1 MKKYGYIRVSSKDQN
16 IDRQVESLRQLKIED
31 KNMFVDKQSGKN
43 FERKNYKRMVKKL
56 LEGDEVYIKSID
68 RFGRNY
74 DEIME
79 QWRYLT
85 KERNVD
91 IIVLDCPLL
100 DTRVETNDLTRKL
113 ISGLVIQILSY
124 VAQIERENIKQ
135 RASKF

>member
-1 MKKYGYIRVSSKDQN
+1 MGRLFGTDGVRGKVNTVLTG
-16 IDRQVESLRQLKIED
+16 SLAYKLGLALGKILKE
-31 KNMFVDKQSGKN
+31 
-43 FERKNYKRMVKKL
+43 KNYQRMVKKL

-85 KERNVD
+85 KERNVN

>member
-16 IDRQVESLRQLKIED
+16 IDRQVEIRICLWISSLGKILKE
-31 KNMFVDKQSGKN
+31 
-43 FERKNYKRMVKKL
+43 KNYQRMVKKL

>member
-1 MKKYGYIRVSSKDQN
+1 MK
-16 IDRQVESLRQLKIED
+16 E
-31 KNMFVDKQSGKN
+31 
-43 FERKNYKRMVKKL
+43 KNYQRMVKKL

-91 IIVLDCPLL
+91 IIVLDCPL
-100 DTRVETNDLTRKL
+100 
-113 ISGLVIQILSY
+113 
-124 VAQIERENIKQ
+124 
-135 RASKF
+135 

>member
-1 MKKYGYIRVSSKDQN
+1 MK
-16 IDRQVESLRQLKIED
+16 E
-31 KNMFVDKQSGKN
+31 
-43 FERKNYKRMVKKL
+43 KNYQRMVKKL

-91 IIVLDCPLL
+91 IIVLDYPLL
-100 DTRVETNDLTRKL
+100 ETRVETNDLTRKL

-135 RASKF
+135 RASKFS